1 MKTLKVLL
9 IIVIGIVL
17 AFNAFLLPFQA
28 LAFSTDYYVDAFTN
42 LEVHK
47 TVGITTDSLFRVTD
61 ALVTF
66 IDNGSGN
73 IKLTETVNGEE
84 VVFYNEKE
92 QIHLNDI
99 RLLVQSGRYFLL
111 FMNVILLLALM
122 IIIYLDK
129 KEKTKIGENISHMF
143 KASFFATVAGL
154 SFLIALYFI
163 DFNWAFTKFHEI
175 FFTND
180 LWLLNPKT
188 DRLIQLMPLEFFIEF
203 VAKWLSR
210 VAMILGI
217 YVLIGFILPVL
228 SRAKNKRIDN
238 SKKAN

>member
-1 MKTLKVLL
+1 LKTLKFLL
-9 IIVIGIVL
+9 IVVVGIVL

-28 LAFSTDYYVDAFTN
+28 LAFSTDYYVESFTK
-42 LEVHK
+42 LEVHN

-73 IKLTETVNGEE
+73 IKLIEFVNGED

-99 RLLVQSGRYFLL
+99 RLLVQSGRYFIL
-111 FMNVILLLALM
+111 FMNALLLISL
-122 IIIYLDK
+122 IFIIYQDK
-129 KEKTKIGENISHMF
+129 KEKIKLGKNITHMF
-143 KASFFATVAGL
+143 KAAFFATIAGL

-210 VAMILGI
+210 VAMILGV
-217 YVLIGFILPVL
+217 YVLIGFILPIL
-228 SRAKNKRIDN
+228 SRAKG
-238 SKKAN
+238 KKI